1 MPRRQL
7 KVKQMHE
14 PPYAFVSH
22 KTGTRIR
29 LRVPSRRKDT
39 GYFASLRDQSPAVR
53 GLRSI
58 ETNPLTG
65 SVLLLHS
72 SDPDHIIQTYITG
85 GFFRLGNSSSTHAN
99 LQGRIS
105 ETFDRI
111 DVALR
116 DVSGNELDIGGT
128 AFLFLLALGGYQI
141 IRGNIIA
148 IPWYAAGW
156 YALNIFSKS
165 NTGTKPAK

>member
-1 MPRRQL
+1 
-7 KVKQMHE
+7 MHE
-14 PPYAFVSH
+14 PPVAFVSH

-29 LRVPSRRKDT
+29 LKVPSKKKDRAF
-39 GYFASLRDQSPAVR
+39 FASLAEKIPAIEGVQSV
-53 GLRSI
+53 

-72 SDPDHIIQTYITG
+72 SDPDHVIQTFVAG
-85 GFFRLGNSSSTHAN
+85 GFFRFENSTYERAH

-105 ETFDRI
+105 EAFEGI
-111 DVALR
+111 DLALR

-128 AFLFLLALGGYQI
+128 AFLTLLALGGYQI
-141 IRGNIIA
+141 IKGNFTA

-156 YALNIFSKS
+156 YALNIFLKT
-165 NTGTKPAK
+165 NAREQPAQ